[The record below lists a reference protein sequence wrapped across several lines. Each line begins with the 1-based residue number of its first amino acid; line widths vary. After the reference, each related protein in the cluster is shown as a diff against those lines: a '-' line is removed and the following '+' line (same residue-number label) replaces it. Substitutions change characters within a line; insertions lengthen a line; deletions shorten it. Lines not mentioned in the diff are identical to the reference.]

1 LHDRSERVP
10 SLSDANLR
18 FFSGFD
24 DLAVIAPLP
33 AVGLGYPSASRE
45 RWQMRLRARDS
56 MATRMEARNMLQKY
70 KEIFYGGFFG
80 FGAAVL
86 DTFMDARMENL
97 SLQDELIQHGPMLFY
112 RALFIL
118 FGLAFGWLL
127 WQKNKRER
135 EFRDLSEILNRFRQ
149 EYGGPAILMHAKLQ
163 VLLTREDLRLSDEA
177 EELVQFVYQRSQDLQ
192 SLVKNKLPS
201 W

>member
-1 LHDRSERVP
+1 MF
-10 SLSDANLR
+10 R

-24 DLAVIAPLP
+24 DLAFIALFP
-33 AVGLGYPSASRE
+33 VVVLGYSPASQE

-56 MATRMEARNMLQKY
+56 MAARMEAHNMLQKY
-70 KEIFYGGFFG
+70 KEIFYGGLFG

-86 DTFMDARMENL
+86 DTFMDAWMEGL
-97 SLQDELIQHGPMLFY
+97 SFRDELAQHGSMLFY
-112 RALFIL
+112 RTLFIL
-118 FGLAFGWLL
+118 FGLALGWLL

-135 EFRDLSEILNRFRQ
+135 EFRDLSQILQRFRQ

-163 VLLTREDLRLSDEA
+163 VLLTREDLHLSDEA
-177 EELVQFVYQRSQDLQ
+177 EELVQFVYQQSQDLQ
-192 SLVKNKLPS
+192 ALVKDRLPS

>member
-1 LHDRSERVP
+1 
-10 SLSDANLR
+10 
-18 FFSGFD
+18 
-24 DLAVIAPLP
+24 
-33 AVGLGYPSASRE
+33 
-45 RWQMRLRARDS
+45 
-56 MATRMEARNMLQKY
+56 MEARNMLQKY
-70 KEIFYGGFFG
+70 KEIFYGGLFG

-86 DTFMDARMENL
+86 DTFLDARMENL
-97 SLQDELIQHGPMLFY
+97 SLQDELVQHGPMLFY

-163 VLLTREDLRLSDEA
+163 VLLPREDLRLSDEA